1 MIDAARDTRLFTE
14 AAESAEV
21 VRRQLEQHGPRLAAI
36 GRRLRQFDPAL
47 VLTCARGSSD
57 HAATY
62 AKYLIESR
70 SGVFV
75 ASAAPSISSVY
86 QRPMRFANSLC
97 LLISQSGASTDI
109 LTFAEAAKAGGAY
122 VVALTNAAHSPLA
135 ALADDV
141 VELFAAPETSVAASK
156 SFIGSLAALLQLV
169 AAWQE
174 DAELAAAVRSLPGL
188 LDGAWQSRW
197 PQALDVLRDRNS
209 LLVLG
214 RGLGLGVVQEAALKL
229 KETCRMHA
237 EAFSA
242 AEVLH
247 GPISIADRGDPLL
260 IFSQPDETRP
270 GVEKLLDELVERGLT
285 LLTVGCERRGAVALP
300 TPSAHP
306 LLAPVLFALAF
317 YRMVNELSLQRGL
330 DPDHPPYLN
339 KVTVTV

>member
-1 MIDAARDTRLFTE
+1 MIDVARDTRLFTE
-14 AAESAEV
+14 AAQSAEV

-70 SGVFV
+70 SGAFV

-122 VVALTNAAHSPLA
+122 VVAITNAADSPLA

-174 DAELAAAVRSLPGL
+174 DAELAAAVRALPGL
-188 LDGAWQSRW
+188 LDEAWQSRW

-214 RGLGLGVVQEAALKL
+214 RGLGLGVAQEAALKL

-300 TPSAHP
+300 TPSADP
-306 LLAPVLFALAF
+306 LLAPLLFALAF